1 MANRHPVPPPAGVA
15 RGDRLAIGGVR
26 GESLVNYFNLG
37 SLIREKRL
45 KGESYREIT
54 KEVNEAGII
63 PNGYKI
69 SHNTIARWCRDNGL
83 GGDMEAP
90 SDAQMVNVYG
100 TKVKA
105 LNLVNDAVNVISVQ
119 LDELNKQVGNGTV
132 DVKELK
138 AVIDMLDKMTLR
150 QQTLSSEIGD
160 IQEKVYRYATVAK
173 AMNIINDVL
182 MAKLDQDTY
191 NDVMRALGDNP
202 MLIAA
207 LSKIAPSNVKG
218 AKV

>member
-1 MANRHPVPPPAGVA
+1 MANKHPVAPPPGFA
-15 RGDRLAIGGVR
+15 RPDHFQFAQKGSG
-26 GESLVNYFNLG
+26 LVEYFNLG
-37 SLIREKRL
+37 SFIREKRL

-54 KEVNEAGII
+54 KDVNEAGVI

-69 SHNTIARWCRDNGL
+69 SHTTIARWCQNNGY
-83 GGDMEAP
+83 GGDMAAVN
-90 SDAQMVNVYG
+90 DRQMVNVYG

-105 LNLVNDAVNVISVQ
+105 LELVNSAVDVISVE
-119 LDELNKQVGNGTV
+119 LDELNKQVGNGSV
-132 DVKELK
+132 DVKDLK

-160 IQEKVYRYATVAK
+160 IQERVYRYETVSR

-182 MAKLDQDTY
+182 LAKLDKDTY
-191 NDVMRALGDNP
+191 ESVMQAIGDNP
-202 MLIAA
+202 TLIAA
-207 LSKIAPSNVKG
+207 LTKIAPSGVKG